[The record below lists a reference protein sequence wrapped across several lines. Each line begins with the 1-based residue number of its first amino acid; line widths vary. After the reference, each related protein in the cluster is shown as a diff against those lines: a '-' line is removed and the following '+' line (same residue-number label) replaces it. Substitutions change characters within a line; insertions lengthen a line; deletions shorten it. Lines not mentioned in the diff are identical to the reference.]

1 MKRLCE
7 VLDVKRSSF
16 YAWRN
21 AAPGRA
27 RRAAADTVLAEKIR
41 RVHETNRAQGAPRI
55 TAELNQDAEPN
66 ERVNHKRV
74 ARVMREHQIAGL
86 RLRRK
91 VRTTIGDPSGQ
102 KLPDLLKRRFSA
114 PAPRCVYAG
123 DITYLPIADGSTLYL
138 ATVIDVGTRQL
149 VGWAIADHMR
159 TELVIAALDEAL
171 TTRGTLRGAIFL
183 SDHGG
188 QYTSE
193 DFVQHCK
200 DLGLC

>member
-1 MKRLCE
+1 MSRFQFVDDHADTFTVKRLCE
-7 VLDVKRSSF
+7 VLDVQRSSF

-21 AAPGRA
+21 AAPGRT
-27 RRAAADTVLAEKIR
+27 RRAAADAFLAEKIR
-41 RVHETNRAQGAPRI
+41 VVHETDRTQGSPRI
-55 TAELNQDAEPN
+55 TAELNQDAGPGQP
-66 ERVNHKRV
+66 VNHKRV
-74 ARVMREHQIAGL
+74 ARVMREHQIIGL

-91 VRTTIGDPSGQ
+91 ARTTISDPSGQ
-102 KLPDLLKRRFSA
+102 KFPDLLKRRFSA

-159 TELVIAALDEAL
+159 TSLVTAALDEAL
-171 TTRGTLRGAIFL
+171 AIRGTLKGSIFH

-188 QYTSE
+188 Q
-193 DFVQHCK
+193 
-200 DLGLC
+200 